1 MIRIVEMIH
10 KQLEEKQVSCL
21 ESFFDKI
28 NMAFWPRF
36 NIIFD
41 DNVKSIKD
49 CEPNKGEVRLL
60 NSRKALNTPH
70 FTTIRVASYITA
82 ILILNVEHKQQI
94 LTSRI
99 EQLRAAFQTLLLR
112 FADRIEDQ
120 MSRFI
125 YLINNYSIIIA
136 TMNKEMNIATTNT
149 YRVFNNSL
157 HKLSEQYIE
166 EELKAHLSR
175 WIGFTVSTEE
185 KLSKN
190 DKTKIDMTSIAS
202 IAKEFKLNWNDKL
215 KTAMANIRSNFALNV
230 DANITEQ
237 IGQDELFRNQREIK
251 KKFLQQLLIY
261 HARFEKVVT
270 QIFKNQGRNPQIQ
283 ALIVP
288 INTMK

>member
-1 MIRIVEMIH
+1 MGLTDTSINEYRFLLQFFHQRDMFNKIFDKVLQQFLEEFDAFRQACYDSIGLLLMIRIVEMIH

-49 CEPNKGEVRLL
+49 SEPNKGDIRLL

-82 ILILNVEHKQQI
+82 ILILNVEDK
-94 LTSRI
+94 
-99 EQLRAAFQTLLLR
+99 
-112 FADRIEDQ
+112 

-166 EELKAHLSR
+166 EELKQHLSR

-190 DKTKIDMTSIAS
+190 EKTKID
-202 IAKEFKLNWNDKL
+202 
-215 KTAMANIRSNFALNV
+215 
-230 DANITEQ
+230 
-237 IGQDELFRNQREIK
+237 
-251 KKFLQQLLIY
+251 
-261 HARFEKVVT
+261 
-270 QIFKNQGRNPQIQ
+270 
-283 ALIVP
+283 
-288 INTMK
+288 

>member
-1 MIRIVEMIH
+1 
-10 KQLEEKQVSCL
+10 
-21 ESFFDKI
+21 
-28 NMAFWPRF
+28 MAFWPRF

-49 CEPNKGEVRLL
+49 CEPNKNDIRLL
-60 NSRKALNTPH
+60 NSKKALNTPH

-82 ILILNVEHKQQI
+82 ILILNAEHKQQI

-120 MSRFI
+120 MSRYI
-125 YLINNYSIIIA
+125 YLINNYSIVMA
-136 TMNKEMNIATTNT
+136 TMNKEMNIASNNT

-166 EELKAHLSR
+166 EELKQHLSR

-202 IAKEFKLNWNDKL
+202 IAKEFKLNWKDKL

-261 HARFEKVVT
+261 HARFEKVVN
-270 QIFKNQGRNPQIQ
+270 QIFKNQGRDPQIQ

-288 INTMK
+288 INTMKYDVKAFWQ